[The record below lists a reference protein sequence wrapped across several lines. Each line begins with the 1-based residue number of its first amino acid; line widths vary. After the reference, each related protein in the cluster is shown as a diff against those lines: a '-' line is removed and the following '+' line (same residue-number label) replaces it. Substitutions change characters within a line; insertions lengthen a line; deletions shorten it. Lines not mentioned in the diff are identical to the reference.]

1 VARLVVLLACIAGC
15 GRWGFDDEVAPDA
28 CTVTISASV
37 SRANFNSR
45 VAFTADGGRPP
56 YVFTLDAG
64 PGAIAVDGDFTSAD
78 QPGTATIS
86 ARDSFGCSAQT
97 TLEVGGDSLFYV
109 GGASNAVP
117 TREVLRSDDGTTW
130 SVVGMLPAAR
140 TTGALYVLDDR
151 MFWVSGANAGTVTDV
166 YASSDGATWAKVGDV
181 PVGATSFGN
190 TVRDGEMWM
199 VGGNGNTGAVTHS
212 KDGVTWTTAGSLPME
227 NHGGTLSVLG
237 GDLIYTGG
245 HNGALFD
252 WVLRSTDGAT
262 WSRAG
267 TLPMGREYHRAIVV
281 ADMLYLVGGQD
292 TTPTPLPLVTST
304 TDGAAF
310 AANPALP
317 AGRPFGSLAMWR
329 GELWSVGG
337 SDLGGVW
344 TATPGGAWQQRT
356 GNFAPRQGGGLALF
370 TPR

>member
-1 VARLVVLLACIAGC
+1 MRVVIAVACLAGC
-15 GRWGFDDEVAPDA
+15 GRWGFDEETAPDA
-28 CTVTISASV
+28 CTVTISASA

-45 VAFTADGGRPP
+45 VSFTADGGRPP
-56 YVFTLDAG
+56 YVFTLESG
-64 PGAIAVDGDFTSAD
+64 PGAIAVDGELTTAD
-78 QPGTATIS
+78 QPGTAKVS
-86 ARDSFGCSAQT
+86 VSDGFGCSAQMG
-97 TLEVGGDSLFYV
+97 LEVGGDSLFYV

-117 TREVLRSDDGTTW
+117 TRDVLRSDDGTTW
-130 SVVGMLPAAR
+130 TVVGQLPAAR

-151 MFWVSGANAGTVTDV
+151 MFWVSGANANPVTDV
-166 YASSDGATWAKVGDV
+166 YASRDGATWAKVGDV

-190 TVRDGEMWM
+190 TVRAGEMWM

-212 KDGVTWTTAGSLPME
+212 RDGVTWRTAGSLPMD
-227 NHGGTLSVLG
+227 NHGGTLSVFG

-245 HNGALFD
+245 HNGPLFD
-252 WVLRSTDGAT
+252 WVLRSADGTT
-262 WSRAG
+262 WSRVG

-281 ADMLYLVGGQD
+281 ADTLYLVGGQD
-292 TTPTPLPLVTST
+292 TTPTPLTLVTST

-329 GELWSVGG
+329 DKLWSVGG

-344 TATPGGAWQQRT
+344 SASPGGAWQQHT
-356 GNFAPRQGGGLALF
+356 SNFAPRQGGGLAVF